1 MGKSRL
7 LKSHGS
13 LLRGLL
19 CKPALQAKVRCT
31 QSGAGNCYTQL
42 AKMATLAAL
51 LEQLRRDDAV
61 YEEELEPEVDDR
73 DIEDDKELR

>member
-1 MGKSRL
+1 M
-7 LKSHGS
+7 
-13 LLRGLL
+13 
-19 CKPALQAKVRCT
+19 QAKVRCT
-31 QSGAGNCYTQL
+31 QSGAGICYTQL